1 MADQQT
7 EKDLETTE
15 IEDVGK
21 NMGLEQVLAVQSTPE
36 EERRVLRK
44 LDLV

>member
-1 MADQQT
+1 MDEHT

-15 IEDVGK
+15 VEDVGK
-21 NMGLEQVLAVQSTPE
+21 DTALEQVLAVQSTPE
-36 EERRVLRK
+36 EERRVLWK